1 MSDMTL
7 LKHLTALR
15 LEVSIWSARRKLTAA
30 DIAAP
35 NLPPET
41 LATLGTKKVCN
52 PEDLR
57 IFAAIRSRAI
67 HLLDRQ
73 GVRFLGGWAL
83 PDAAVTGI
91 IADLEALAVE
101 FAQAKEAFL
110 ARYDEAVQAW
120 IASNPGWEALL
131 TGASV
136 RADIVRSRLDFAWQM
151 FRLQSPRKGDAA
163 KPLAE
168 AVAKLGNT
176 LYGEVARVAEETWQK
191 SLLGRSEVSL
201 KALSPVRSVRQKLA
215 GMSFVDPTV
224 SPLLELIDAALSGLP
239 EKGPLVGRD
248 LVMLQGLVCLLR
260 DPEAMQDHAR
270 QVMDG
275 GGLDTAL
282 GKLLE
287 IIPAAPLPLETPA
300 LPPVASLGLW

>member
-168 AVAKLGNT
+168 AVAKLGDT

-224 SPLLELIDAALSGLP
+224 SPLLELIDAALGGLP
-239 EKGPLVGRD
+239 EKGPLVGRN

-287 IIPAAPLPLETPA
+287 IIPAAPVPLETPA